1 MPWAGGWNFPFTG
14 PSLFGGF
21 DGCFRI
27 HSNETKGVKSMNIQ
41 WKAILAALMIAAA
54 ALSGCYATGRA
65 VGEGA
70 EEVEEGAEAFEEGYE
85 TGKD

>member
-1 MPWAGGWNFPFTG
+1 
-14 PSLFGGF
+14 
-21 DGCFRI
+21 
-27 HSNETKGVKSMNIQ
+27 MNTNIG

-54 ALSGCYATGRA
+54 GLSGCYATGKA